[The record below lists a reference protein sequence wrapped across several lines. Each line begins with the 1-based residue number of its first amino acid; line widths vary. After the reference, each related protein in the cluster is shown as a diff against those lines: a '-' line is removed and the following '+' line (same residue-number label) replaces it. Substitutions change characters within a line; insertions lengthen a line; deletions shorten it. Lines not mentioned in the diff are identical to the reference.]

1 MPGSSELPE
10 GLARVSELRSVVQE
24 VGACALPG
32 VTVRYDN
39 FMHTLWH
46 CVAKGHVKH
55 DAAVFV
61 ADGLR
66 WGFKAGIDVS
76 RLHGHR
82 WFTNYKSA
90 LDNREAVKRATMKR
104 VEEGKTLN
112 LGTWT
117 QTLADGIKEFWPA
130 SAIFPMGAVAKSLTP
145 TEFRPTDDHTR
156 TGVNSATDLQGL
168 RHSLDAYSEIAWFL
182 KLDYFMRVSDVEGA
196 FTLLPL
202 HPDVW
207 AFFLFR
213 FFADGSDFGM
223 SLFMHICGDFGAAG
237 MPGTFKIFFVDVIVQ
252 MARGLQ
258 VLSDPLPV

>member
-10 GLARVSELRSVVQE
+10 GLARVSELQSVVQE

-90 LDNREAVKRATMKR
+90 LDNREAVKYTRY
-104 VEEGKTLN
+104 E
-112 LGTWT
+112 
-117 QTLADGIKEFWPA
+117 A
-130 SAIFPMGAVAKSLTP
+130 SRGGGDPQP
-145 TEFRPTDDHTR
+145 
-156 TGVNSATDLQGL
+156 
-168 RHSLDAYSEIAWFL
+168 RH
-182 KLDYFMRVSDVEGA
+182 
-196 FTLLPL
+196 
-202 HPDVW
+202 
-207 AFFLFR
+207 
-213 FFADGSDFGM
+213 
-223 SLFMHICGDFGAAG
+223 
-237 MPGTFKIFFVDVIVQ
+237 VDTN
-252 MARGLQ
+252 ARGWHQGVLARISNLSNGRGGQ
-258 VLSDPLPV
+258 VADAHRIQTY